1 MPRLSGTGMAKH
13 RRKKGNP
20 GTDND
25 AVLGGNPAGERG
37 FDDDFFADSSIDLT
51 SDAKDSS
58 DSDSEL
64 DINALLRKYM
74 PEYQDESADP
84 AAEPDKQAG
93 ESPEPEEKPASS
105 DPENKKPEPEKDPL
119 EDILGEI
126 AADGTTDN
134 APAAGSA
141 QSGEGD
147 EFLFT
152 MNDTPSPAADTTADV
167 TANAPAEISV
177 DAAAD
182 EPASSG
188 SSGSSG
194 GILSRLRDAGD
205 DADDAVS
212 ALLDEL
218 GGDETMFDTPAEEP
232 VAEEPK
238 PAEPKRGGLFARIR
252 QTAEN
257 DAAALA
263 AEVSAEQP
271 KPKKGGLFSRM
282 QKTVEEEEAREE
294 AEQEEL
300 ISALDTAF
308 VVPSDGDFSV
318 PAGDAKKGADAFLD
332 EYELADDA
340 DTPAD
345 APAEKPVD
353 AADDPVD
360 FGADPA
366 FLPDDDA
373 KPVGEEISDERVEQ
387 LFGEVKP
394 QKKKFSLFRRK
405 EKKQKN
411 RPADEDLFL
420 ADDTDKPA
428 ETAPATTEAEAEAAH
443 DDDTDALIAEAAAAM
458 FGRSKR
464 AEKRAKEAADEAIR
478 DTALPAPGDEA
489 AAAVRETVEETVEAA
504 ADTAVKAAETVEN
517 AAENVTDPL
526 KDAAEAAAENT
537 APMKEPEHQ
546 EPELPFVKQSRRSAK
561 NLSDEELLRWAAE
574 TLAEDD
580 FNPPAKTAETPAQ
593 KPAAKK
599 EEPVVTAD
607 SSLTELQNN
616 LDAGAEDDNGSTKT
630 FDSIKT
636 SDTEKKTG
644 WQTPD
649 EPFEDEEIDP
659 TDINL
664 MVAFGLDDDKNKG
677 KRAGRAKEFGDKIE
691 QKQQT
696 RDTAQRLDRPEFI
709 DKSQIPEIRKEYGRR
724 SVSLFVRMILCF
736 VLTAVL
742 FLFENI
748 EAVTRL
754 VTGTGMQFGGVIDPS
769 VYPAVYSM
777 VSLQI
782 MLLACL
788 CAYDE
793 IANGIKGIFRGT
805 PRPESMTALL
815 ALAGILYSAVVAR
828 ITISP
833 EEPKMFNFLVA
844 LAAFMTIVY
853 SVFNNKREMMNFR
866 IVSSKKPKHIVR
878 RLRDDE
884 SENETK
890 AFAEA
895 EDVCDVMK
903 IEKTD
908 FIGGF
913 FARLAK
919 PDTTTGTFMMFVMGA
934 AVLLSVIFGLI
945 ARIRGGNGTM
955 VARAMYES
963 LLMLAPLSVFVT
975 FSYPF
980 YRANVTAK
988 DYDSAI
994 IGETSLEE
1002 YSNASIISFDDKNVF
1017 PSYFVKVQNIR
1028 IYNNARID
1036 RVLYYASSVFA
1047 YAGGPLQDVFEV
1059 ATKDLGN
1066 STNVRIYDTEDN
1078 FLATQVDGVN
1088 IIFGSCDALRDRGFD
1103 IPDDAVEDDVD
1114 LSDELSIMYM
1124 FRENKLVAKMYV
1136 KYEMDSDMDLILK
1149 QFSGNGLYACV
1160 RTFDPNIDEEMIAK
1174 KLSMKKMPLKIV
1186 RYADPEEVVSYEAK
1200 ADSGLVTCGS
1210 QKSLLQVISF
1220 CGKVLRT
1227 RKTHVAMAVMSI
1239 LVSAAIMAILLFANL
1254 LGGLTPAVITLYQL
1268 VWLIPT
1274 LITSRVFIR

>member
-1 MPRLSGTGMAKH
+1 MAKQ
-13 RRKKGNP
+13 KKKNENP

-25 AVLGGNPAGERG
+25 AVIGSNPAKERG
-37 FDDDFFADSSIDLT
+37 FDDDFFADASIDLT

-74 PEYQDESADP
+74 PEYQDEAPSEEAEKTPEEAEKSDDAAPADEP
-84 AAEPDKQAG
+84 AEPEAVPGQEEPKSDALDDILG
-93 ESPEPEEKPASS
+93 GIGAADAPEAESGDEFVFTMNETPTEPHAEAEPEIPEAPAEPEPETPAEGSA
-105 DPENKKPEPEKDPL
+105 E
-119 EDILGEI
+119 
-126 AADGTTDN
+126 A
-134 APAAGSA
+134 APAAGGVLA
-141 QSGEGD
+141 
-147 EFLFT
+147 
-152 MNDTPSPAADTTADV
+152 
-167 TANAPAEISV
+167 
-177 DAAAD
+177 
-182 EPASSG
+182 
-188 SSGSSG
+188 
-194 GILSRLRDAGD
+194 RLRDAGD
-205 DADDAVS
+205 ETSDAVN

-218 GGDETMFDTPAEEP
+218 ADGEETVPAEEP
-232 VAEEPK
+232 IAEEPIPEEPK
-238 PAEPKRGGLFARIR
+238 PRRGGLFARIR

-257 DAAALA
+257 DAAAMADELSS
-263 AEVSAEQP
+263 EP
-271 KPKKGGLFSRM
+271 KPKRGSLFSRM

-308 VVPSDGDFSV
+308 VVPADGDFSV
-318 PAGDAKKGADAFLD
+318 PAAQEKRDDGFLD
-332 EYELADDA
+332 EYELTDDGDA
-340 DTPAD
+340 ETPAEEKPD
-345 APAEKPVD
+345 AP
-353 AADDPVD
+353 ADDPVD
-360 FGADPA
+360 FGAEPA
-366 FLPDDDA
+366 YPADEVK
-373 KPVGEEISDERVEQ
+373 KPVGEEIPDERVEE

-394 QKKKFSLFRRK
+394 QKKFFGFFRRK
-405 EKKQKN
+405 DKKKK
-411 RPADEDLFL
+411 PAADEDFFL
-420 ADDTDKPA
+420 TDEQEEQTPAAEPA
-428 ETAPATTEAEAEAAH
+428 EEH
-443 DDDTDALIAEAAAAM
+443 DDETDALIAEAAAAM

-464 AEKRAKEAADEAIR
+464 AEQRAKDAAADDAAY
-478 DTALPAPGDEA
+478 TGLAGKAAMAAAALADDAETSAEA
-489 AAAVRETVEETVEAA
+489 AAEPVETAA
-504 ADTAVKAAETVEN
+504 AVTAE
-517 AAENVTDPL
+517 
-526 KDAAEAAAENT
+526 AAEAAAETVEKAAEET
-537 APMKEPEHQ
+537 AEAVVEAAAGEPAPEKEERPG
-546 EPELPFVKQSRRSAK
+546 FVKQSRRSAK

-580 FNPPAKTAETPAQ
+580 FRRSEE
-593 KPAAKK
+593 AAKAAQAEK
-599 EEPVVTAD
+599 AKKAAEAPVVTAD
-607 SSLTELQNN
+607 SSLTDLQN
-616 LDAGAEDDNGSTKT
+616 LADKQAEDDNGSTKT
-630 FDSIKT
+630 FDSIKPGD
-636 SDTEKKTG
+636 SDEKKVG

-649 EPFEDEEIDP
+649 EPFEDEDIDP

-664 MVAFGLDDDKNKG
+664 MVAFGLDDEKEKG
-677 KRAGRAKEFGDKIE
+677 KKAGRAKEFGDKIE
-691 QKQQT
+691 QKQQA
-696 RDTAQRLDRPEFI
+696 RDAAQRLERPEFI

-724 SVSLFVRMILCF
+724 SVSLFIRLILCF
-736 VLTAVL
+736 ALTAVL

-754 VTGTGMQFGGVIDPS
+754 VTGTGMQFGGVLDPS

-793 IANGIKGIFRGT
+793 IAAGVKGIFRGT

-844 LAAFMTIVY
+844 LAALMTIIY

-890 AFAEA
+890 AFEET

-934 AVLLSVIFGLI
+934 AVLLSLIFGLI
-945 ARIRGGNGTM
+945 ARIRGGNGTA

-988 DYDSAI
+988 EYDSAI

-1002 YSNASIISFDDKNVF
+1002 YSNASVISFDDKNVF

-1088 IIFGSCDALRDRGFD
+1088 IIFGSCDALRDRGFE
-1103 IPDDAVEDDVD
+1103 IPDDAIEDDVD
-1114 LSDELSIMYM
+1114 LSEELSIMYM

-1136 KYEMDSDMDLILK
+1136 KYEMDSDMDTILK

-1160 RTFDPNIDEEMIAK
+1160 RTFDPNIDEAMIAK

-1227 RKTHVAMAVMSI
+1227 RKTHVALAVMSI
-1239 LVSAAIMAILLFANL
+1239 LVSAAIMTILLLANL
-1254 LGGLTPAVITLYQL
+1254 LPGLTPLTITLYQL
-1268 VWLIPT
+1268 VWLIPA

>member
-1 MPRLSGTGMAKH
+1 MAKN
-13 RRKKGNP
+13 RKNQGNP
-20 GTDND
+20 EKDND
-25 AVLGGNPAGERG
+25 AILGGNQAGDRG
-37 FDDDFFADSSIDLT
+37 FDDDFFADTSIDLT

-74 PEYQDESADP
+74 PEYQDDAPVEEAKDGEESGDP
-84 AAEPDKQAG
+84 AEQERAEAAA
-93 ESPEPEEKPASS
+93 EEPEPVPEKQEEKP
-105 DPENKKPEPEKDPL
+105 EPDPL
-119 EDILGEI
+119 DDILG
-126 AADGTTDN
+126 T
-134 APAAGSA
+134 PAAA
-141 QSGEGD
+141 APQD
-147 EFLFT
+147 EFVFT
-152 MNDTPSPAADTTADV
+152 MNETPTDTAEPPMEPEV
-167 TANAPAEISV
+167 TAEPEPQV
-177 DAAAD
+177 PAD
-182 EPASSG
+182 EPAPTA
-188 SSGSSG
+188 G
-194 GILSRLRDAGD
+194 GVLARLRDAEGEASD
-205 DADDAVS
+205 AVDALLAADD
-212 ALLDEL
+212 DEPV
-218 GGDETMFDTPAEEP
+218 PAEEP
-232 VAEEPK
+232 IAEEPAPEAVK
-238 PAEPKRGGLFARIR
+238 PRRGGLFARIR

-257 DAAALA
+257 DADALADELA
-263 AEVSAEQP
+263 AEP
-271 KPKKGGLFSRM
+271 KPKRGGLFSRM

-318 PAGDAKKGADAFLD
+318 PASQDRQEPEDPEAKKRDDFLD
-332 EYELADDA
+332 EYELTDDA
-340 DTPAD
+340 ETPAE
-345 APAEKPVD
+345 EKQDVP
-353 AADDPVD
+353 ADDPVD
-360 FGADPA
+360 FGADPLYPA
-366 FLPDDDA
+366 DEGK
-373 KPVGEEISDERVEQ
+373 KPVGEEISDERVEE

-394 QKKKFSLFRRK
+394 QKKFFGFFRRK
-405 EKKQKN
+405 EKKKK
-411 RPADEDLFL
+411 PALDEDFFL
-420 ADDTDKPA
+420 TDEDQTPAAEPA
-428 ETAPATTEAEAEAAH
+428 EEH
-443 DDDTDALIAEAAAAM
+443 DDETDALIAEAAAAM

-464 AEKRAKEAADEAIR
+464 AEQRAKETEETAEAD
-478 DTALPAPGDEA
+478 LPASGLAEKAALA
-489 AAAVRETVEETVEAA
+489 AAALADAPADIAETA
-504 ADTAVKAAETVEN
+504 ADTAVEATAEAAETVET
-517 AAENVTDPL
+517 AAETVEKTAEEAADAV
-526 KDAAEAAAENT
+526 KAAEEPAAEER
-537 APMKEPEHQ
+537 PG
-546 EPELPFVKQSRRSAK
+546 FVKQSRRSAK

-580 FNPPAKTAETPAQ
+580 FRRAEEAEKADKAAKAETPA
-593 KPAAKK
+593 
-599 EEPVVTAD
+599 VGAD
-607 SSLTELQNN
+607 SPITDLQS
-616 LDAGAEDDNGSTKT
+616 AAPAEDDNGSTKT
-630 FDSIKT
+630 FDSIKQK
-636 SDTEKKTG
+636 DAEEKKVG

-649 EPFEDEEIDP
+649 EPFEDEDIDP

-664 MVAFGLDDDKNKG
+664 MVAFGLDDEKEKG
-677 KRAGRAKEFGDKIE
+677 KKAGRAKEFGDKIE
-691 QKQQT
+691 QKQQA
-696 RDTAQRLDRPEFI
+696 RDAAQRLERPEFI

-724 SVSLFVRMILCF
+724 SVSLFIRMILCF
-736 VLTAVL
+736 ALTVVL

-754 VTGTGMQFGGVIDPS
+754 VTGTGMQFGGVLDPS

-793 IANGIKGIFRGT
+793 LANGVKGIFRGT
-805 PRPESMTALL
+805 PRPESMTVLL

-844 LAAFMTIVY
+844 LAALMTIIY

-884 SENETK
+884 SENEAK
-890 AFAEA
+890 AFEET

-919 PDTTTGTFMMFVMGA
+919 PDSTTGTFMMFVMGA
-934 AVLLSVIFGLI
+934 AVLLSLIFGLI
-945 ARIRGGNGTM
+945 ARIRGGNGTT

-988 DYDSAI
+988 EYDSAI

-1078 FLATQVDGVN
+1078 FLATQVAGVN
-1088 IIFGSCDALRDRGFD
+1088 IIFGSCAALRDRGFE
-1103 IPDDAVEDDVD
+1103 IPDDAIEDDVD
-1114 LSDELSIMYM
+1114 LSEELSIMYM

-1136 KYEMDSDMDLILK
+1136 KYEMDSDMDTILK

-1160 RTFDPNIDEEMIAK
+1160 RTFDPNIDEAMIAK

-1210 QKSLLQVISF
+1210 QKSLLQVISY

-1227 RKTHVAMAVMSI
+1227 RKTHVALAVMSI
-1239 LVSAAIMAILLFANL
+1239 LVSAAIMTILLLANL
-1254 LGGLTPAVITLYQL
+1254 LPGLTPLTITLYQL
-1268 VWLIPT
+1268 VWLVPA